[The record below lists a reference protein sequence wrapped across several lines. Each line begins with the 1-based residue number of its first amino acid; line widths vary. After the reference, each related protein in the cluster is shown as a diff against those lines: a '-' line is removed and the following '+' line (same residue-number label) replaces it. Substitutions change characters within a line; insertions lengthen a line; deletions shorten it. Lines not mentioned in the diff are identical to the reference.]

1 MKEELAKDETYLADT
16 KIKIED
22 DENKLKKR
30 KIQYEEDEKLNEKK
44 KKKVTLLAQL
54 LQLERAWS
62 DTLGDWYLTD
72 TLFGEMSQ
80 LNKRLLKWTK

>member
-1 MKEELAKDETYLADT
+1 MAKDETYLADT

-54 LQLERAWS
+54 LQLERA
-62 DTLGDWYLTD
+62 
-72 TLFGEMSQ
+72 
-80 LNKRLLKWTK
+80 